1 MNTQTQQ
8 QQADYGKVTYEVA
21 GQDVT
26 LSFNIVRKY
35 LLRGNSDVSDQDL
48 MQFISICKFNQ
59 LNPFLNE
66 AYLVAFK
73 SSTGTVQPQMIV
85 SKEAFAKRAEANEH
99 YQGLRAGII
108 VQDKE
113 TGEIKDVEGTFY
125 MPIKETLVGGW
136 AQVYRDDRKFPYVS
150 RVALSEYDKKQSLW
164 KDKQS
169 TMISKV
175 AKVQA
180 LREAFP
186 SQLGAMYTQEEQ
198 TIQDTTFEDVTPP
211 SKEAQSIIAEQRKD
225 YQQQQKLPSNSQYPT
240 QQPQVNNNFENGGAN
255 PQTTQAQQQPPFKL
269 Q

>member
-48 MQFISICKFNQ
+48 IQFISICKFNQ

-113 TGEIKDVEGTFY
+113 TGEIKDLEGTFY
-125 MPIKETLVGGW
+125 TPIKETLVGGW

-198 TIQDTTFEDVTPP
+198 TIQDTTFEDVTP

-225 YQQQQKLPSNSQYPT
+225 YQQQQKLPSNSQSSTLQT
-240 QQPQVNNNFENGGAN
+240 QENNNFENGGAN